1 MVRVFVDDD
10 LVGVPE
16 PAVTEGDVGCSDI
29 PIPAVEPEAS
39 GVTAGEPP
47 NMGASKS
54 TGEAAVGERLID
66 VVVGII
72 GSRVV
77 TDPDLTVDVRHV
89 GVAGLIREGARLL
102 LLGCTGLLG
111 VARLLWRAGLW
122 RGFRRSRPE
131 GRRATGR
138 NSLMLPVLLGKRGD
152 GKDEQCGQS

>member
-1 MVRVFVDDD
+1 
-10 LVGVPE
+10 
-16 PAVTEGDVGCSDI
+16 
-29 PIPAVEPEAS
+29 
-39 GVTAGEPP
+39 
-47 NMGASKS
+47 
-54 TGEAAVGERLID
+54 VGERLID

-102 LLGCTGLLG
+102 LLGRTGLLG
-111 VARLLWRAGLW
+111 VARLLWR
-122 RGFRRSRPE
+122 GFGRSRPE